1 MRGCRYFKTNDRS
14 RMITYNGLPLYR
26 VVLSNEQDGVLRVS
40 LVDAPAVDS
49 DFEVFQKEEA
59 KRPALYAVQD
69 EEKRLVRGVI
79 LRADYPIFR
88 RDKAGEAGYYVTFG
102 ADVIREAAERYLA
115 EGRSNEVNLQHEDGS
130 DVDGVQMVQFFIKDS
145 AAGVDPE
152 GFDDIADGSLFG
164 EYHVTNDDVWEEI
177 KAGTFKGFSVEILYT
192 LIPAGDTMAAEDP
205 EEAEIV
211 TFLQDI
217 FSHVTDMSKLEKIKA
232 RLASLLAEPESNQ
245 EPQKFG
251 SVTTDK
257 GVIYWPGDEDL
268 KAGDRVEV
276 EDAEGN
282 RSAAADGDYTTG
294 DGKTIVVVDGS
305 VSEIRDPEA
314 EVAPEGEGDNQK
326 ETPEQMAAQ
335 RRAKFEESYNEK
347 QRKIADAIL
356 AARGNREDDF
366 GFLADA
372 GDDFAVW
379 AHYGEDTGW
388 QDRFT
393 RYKVSWNE
401 DGSAAVSDPV
411 EVRKAFV
418 PEDFDDAALFA
429 AEKPETVTAE
439 EYEAAVQAAETF
451 KAEVGTLKARIAE
464 LEKTPA
470 GKSAAESFHDDGPQ
484 DSASN
489 GFKTGDK
496 GLDKLARKIR

>member
-1 MRGCRYFKTNDRS
+1 
-14 RMITYNGLPLYR
+14 MITYNGLPLYR

-192 LIPAGDTMAAEDP
+192 LIPAGETMAAEDP

-232 RLASLLAEPESNQ
+232 RLASLLAEPERNQ

-282 RSAAADGDYTTG
+282 RSAAADGEYVTG

-314 EVAPEGEGDNQK
+314 EVAPEGDDDQE

-335 RRAKFEESYNEK
+335 RREKFEATYDEK
-347 QRKIADAIL
+347 ERKIAEAIFATL
-356 AARGNREDDF
+356 DHDVYGHLVE
-366 GFLADA
+366 A
-372 GDDFAVW
+372 GDDFAIFDT
-379 AHYGEDTGW
+379 YGEFNRWGDTYH
-388 QDRFT
+388 

-411 EVRKAFV
+411 EVRRAFV
-418 PEDFDDAALFA
+418 PVDFDDAALFA

-484 DSASN
+484 GSVSN